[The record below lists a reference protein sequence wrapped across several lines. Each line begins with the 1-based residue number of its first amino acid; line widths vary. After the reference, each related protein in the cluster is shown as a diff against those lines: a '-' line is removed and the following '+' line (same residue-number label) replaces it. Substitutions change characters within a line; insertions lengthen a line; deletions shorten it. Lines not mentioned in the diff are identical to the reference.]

1 MMTKFEIE
9 QTNAEI
15 RAKRNANIAVL
26 RKRET
31 EAMDILA
38 VIPNGASLEL
48 SQERAVVRAELRHIR
63 EMIED
68 EQRALVSLSGESAPG
83 IDDLVEK
90 LVNLHG

>member
-1 MMTKFEIE
+1 MTKFETE
-9 QTNAEI
+9 QANAEI

-26 RKRET
+26 RERET

-48 SQERAVVRAELRHIR
+48 SQERAAVRAELRHIR

-68 EQRALVSLSGESAPG
+68 ERRALNSLSGESAPG
-83 IDDLVEK
+83 IDDLAEK